1 VSIRTP
7 DQRLRVF
14 VSSALGELAGERR
27 AVREAIESLRL
38 TPVMFEQGARPHPP
52 RALYRAYLEQSDVFV
67 GLYWERYGWIA
78 PGENV
83 SGLEDEYA
91 LAGNRPKLV
100 YIKEPAPKRE
110 SQLEKLIERI
120 QADDEVSYRRFAN
133 ADELRSLVADD
144 LAVLLTERFAA
155 SATRSKEARRA
166 GRVPRPLTRL
176 IGREEDVTHVLELL
190 DDPENRMVTLFGTG
204 GVGKTRLALAVAERA
219 KDRYPDGVAYVELAA
234 VTEPSLVIPT
244 IAEALGVEEGAGA
257 SLDIR
262 LREALAA
269 THMLIVLDNVEQLAD
284 AAPDLADLLAS
295 APGIQLLVTSRRVL
309 NVRGERVYAVE
320 PLPVPAA
327 DGEVT
332 AAIELFIERAVASR
346 PDFRPTDDD
355 LAAIGELARRLDGLP
370 LAIELASARL
380 RMLSPRAVLERMGD
394 RRLEF
399 LRGGT
404 RDLPERQQ
412 TLRDTIGWSHSM
424 LTTDAQTLFARLA
437 VFGGSA
443 SLDAIEQVANPDG
456 RLVIL
461 ELLASLVDTSLLR
474 AAGEAAE
481 PRFGMLETIREF
493 AAEQLEVSGGADEY
507 RARHEAY
514 YLALSERG
522 NIALGTADQ
531 LEWLDR
537 FTRETDNFRAVL
549 RRAVRRDDAA
559 VGVRMGRALATYWHM
574 RGSYSEGR
582 GWMKEVAALPRARP
596 RERAVA
602 WTIGAFQALGQ
613 GDFEMLDENLDD
625 ALRAAQEADDRW
637 TVGFAQL
644 LRAVVI
650 GSSADDER
658 WRTALSDAT
667 ASFDEE
673 GEPLLVGL
681 CMLSRSYLA
690 RLHGRFDE
698 ALDSAEAARDL
709 SVRIGEWYVRMVAS
723 ALLARTAL
731 ELSDPA
737 GAHGPAI
744 DSLDAAQRIRNMGF
758 AGYALAL
765 WAMAE
770 LREGRTE
777 RAARLFAMAERGYR
791 QARSRP
797 WSPDAEIHR
806 RLETDLRAALG
817 DHYDELVA
825 EARQVDFDAAITE
838 LAAEAVGQS
847 RGN

>member
-1 VSIRTP
+1 
-7 DQRLRVF
+7 
-14 VSSALGELAGERR
+14 VSSTLGELADERR

-52 RALYRAYLEQSDVFV
+52 RALYRAYLEQSDVFI
-67 GLYWERYGWIA
+67 GLYWERYGWVA

-83 SGLEDEYA
+83 SGLEDEYS
-91 LAGNRPKLV
+91 LAGSRPKLV
-100 YIKEPAPKRE
+100 YIKAPATKRE
-110 SQLEKLIERI
+110 SRLEKLIARI
-120 QADDEVSYRRFAN
+120 QADDKVSYRRFAN
-133 ADELRSLVADD
+133 ADDLRSLVADD

-155 SATRSKEARRA
+155 SAGRSKEPA
-166 GRVPRPLTRL
+166 GRTSPVPRPLTRL
-176 IGREEDVTHVLELL
+176 IGRQEDVTRVLELL
-190 DDPENRMVTLFGTG
+190 DDPENRMVTLFGAG

-219 KDRYPDGVAYVELAA
+219 KDRYPDGVAYVELAP
-234 VTEPSLVIPT
+234 VTEPLLVIPT

-262 LREALAA
+262 LREALRAA
-269 THMLIVLDNVEQLAD
+269 HMLIVLDNVEQLAD
-284 AAPDLADLLAS
+284 AAPDLADLLS
-295 APGIQLLVTSRRVL
+295 NAPDIQLLVTSRRVL
-309 NVRGERVYAVE
+309 NVRGEHVYTVE
-320 PLPVPAA
+320 PLPVPAT
-327 DGEVT
+327 DGEITPAV
-332 AAIELFIERAVASR
+332 EMFIDRAVASQ
-346 PDFRPTDDD
+346 PEFRPTDDD

-380 RMLSPRAVLERMGD
+380 RVLSPRAVLERMGH

-399 LRGGT
+399 LGGGT
-404 RDLPERQQ
+404 TDLPERQK
-412 TLRDTIGWSHSM
+412 TLRDTIAWSHSM
-424 LTTDAQTLFARLA
+424 LTGGAQTLFARLA
-437 VFGGSA
+437 VFVGSA

-456 RLVIL
+456 RLVTL
-461 ELLASLVDTSLLR
+461 DLLASLVDTSLLL
-474 AAGEAAE
+474 AAGETAE

-493 AAEQLEVSGGADEY
+493 AAEQLEASGEADKY
-507 RARHEAY
+507 RARHASY
-514 YLALSERG
+514 YLELADRG
-522 NIALGTADQ
+522 NIALGTSDQ

-537 FTRETDNFRAVL
+537 FSRETDNFRAVL

-559 VGVRMGRALATYWHM
+559 VGVRMGRALATYWHI

-582 GWMKEVAALPRARP
+582 GWMKEVAALPGAGP

-613 GDFEMLDENLDD
+613 GDFELLDENLDE
-625 ALRAAQEADDRW
+625 ALRAANQADDRW
-637 TVGFAQL
+637 TAGFAQL

-650 GSSADDER
+650 GSGADDEQ

-667 ASFDEE
+667 ATLDAE

-681 CMLSRSYLA
+681 CMLTRSYLA

-698 ALDSAEAARDL
+698 AFDDAQAARDL

-731 ELSDPA
+731 ELHDPA
-737 GAHGPAI
+737 GATGYAI
-744 DSLDAAQRIRNMGF
+744 DSLVAAQRIRNMGF

-777 RAARLFAMAERGYR
+777 RAARLFALSERGYR
-791 QARSRP
+791 LARSHP
-797 WSPDAEIHR
+797 WRPDAEIHR
-806 RLETDLRAALG
+806 RLEADLRSALG
-817 DHYDELVA
+817 DRYGQLVA

-838 LAAEAVGQS
+838 LATEAVGQS
-847 RGN
+847 RGT

>member
-1 VSIRTP
+1 MSIRTP

-14 VSSALGELAGERR
+14 ISSTLGDLADERR

-52 RALYRAYLEQSDVFV
+52 RALYRAYLEQSDVFI
-67 GLYWERYGWIA
+67 GLYGERYGWVA

-91 LAGNRPKLV
+91 LAGSRPKLV
-100 YIKEPAPKRE
+100 YIKGPAPKRE
-110 SQLEKLIERI
+110 PRLEKLIARI
-120 QADDEVSYRRFAN
+120 QADDEVSYRGFAN

-155 SATRSKEARRA
+155 STASSKEPARRT
-166 GRVPRPLTRL
+166 GRVPRPLTHL
-176 IGREEDVTHVLELL
+176 IDREEDVTRVLELL
-190 DDPENRMVTLFGTG
+190 DDPENRMLTLFGTG

-244 IAEALGVEEGAGA
+244 IAEALGVEEGTGA
-257 SLDIR
+257 ALAIR

-284 AAPDLADLLAS
+284 AAPDLANLLAS
-295 APGIQLLVTSRRVL
+295 VSGIQLLVTSRRVL
-309 NVRGERVYAVE
+309 NVRGEHVYSVE

-327 DGEVT
+327 DGEITPAV
-332 AAIELFIERAVASR
+332 ELFIDRAVASR
-346 PDFRPTDDD
+346 PDFRPTDED

-380 RMLSPRAVLERMGD
+380 RVLSPRALLERMGD

-404 RDLPERQQ
+404 TDLPERQQ
-412 TLRDTIGWSHSM
+412 TLRDTIAWSHSM
-424 LTTDAQTLFARLA
+424 LTIDAQTLFARLA
-437 VFGGSA
+437 VFVGSA
-443 SLDAIEQVANPDG
+443 GLAAIEQVANPDG
-456 RLVIL
+456 RLL
-461 ELLASLVDTSLLR
+461 TLDLLASLVDTSLIR

-481 PRFGMLETIREF
+481 PRFAMLETIREF
-493 AAEQLEVSGGADEY
+493 AAEQLEVSGLADEY

-514 YLALSERG
+514 YLDLAERG

-531 LEWLDR
+531 LDWLDR

-549 RRAVRRDDAA
+549 RRAVRRADAA

-574 RGSYSEGR
+574 RGTYSEGR
-582 GWMKEVAALPRARP
+582 GWMKEVAALPRAGS

-602 WTIGAFQALGQ
+602 LTIGAFQALGE
-613 GDFEMLDENLDD
+613 GDFELLDENLDD
-625 ALRAAQEADDRW
+625 ALRAARQANDHR

-644 LRAVVI
+644 LRAVVM
-650 GSSADDER
+650 GSVADDER
-658 WRTALSDAT
+658 WRAALSEAT
-667 ASFDEE
+667 ASLDAE

-681 CMLSRSYLA
+681 CMLTRSYLA
-690 RLHGRFDE
+690 RLHGRIDE
-698 ALDSAEAARDL
+698 ALEYAQDAHDL

-723 ALLARTAL
+723 ALLARAAL
-731 ELSDPA
+731 ELHDPA
-737 GAHGPAI
+737 GAHAI
-744 DSLDAAQRIRNMGF
+744 DSLLAAQRIRNLGF

-777 RAARLFAMAERGYR
+777 RAARLFVLAERGYR
-791 QARSRP
+791 QARSHP
-797 WSPDAEIHR
+797 WRPDAEIHR

-817 DHYDELVA
+817 DRYDELVT
-825 EARQVDFDAAITE
+825 EARQPDFDAAITE
-838 LAAEAVGQS
+838 LATEAAG
-847 RGN
+847 R